1 MEEMRAFFQEAAY
14 LPKDREIIVSKRF
27 LWEGEP
33 ACWRIRAL
41 REEELTGDT
50 EEEQYAGLCAAAI
63 CVPDLSDRRLWESYG
78 ADSKEE
84 LLQKMLT
91 PGEYLRLLEAVL
103 ELNGYRERKQERKET
118 AKNSFGRA

>member
-1 MEEMRAFFQEAAY
+1 MRAFFQEAAY
-14 LPKDREIIVSKRF
+14 LPGEREILVSERF
-27 LWEGEP
+27 RQEDGP
-33 ACWRIRAL
+33 ALWRIRAL
-41 REEELTGDT
+41 REEELTADV
-50 EEEQYAGLCAAAI
+50 EEEQYAGLCAAAV
-63 CVPDLSDRRLWESYG
+63 CAPDLSDRKLWESYG

-84 LLQKMLT
+84 LLQRMLT